1 VIDGREAETVEELL
15 RAGVGEV
22 GEDAAEVGEVE
33 ALGDLVAAQIGALDV
48 PRGVMEGIE
57 ARAGLGDERRGD
69 IAREHLVDAG
79 REQRGPLATPA
90 AEIDG
95 APVARAIEASQ
106 RTLDRTTDA
115 RGPVLQYTLAD
126 LRRVDAAYNFTL
138 DGGRTFPHRGAGVV
152 VPTLESLLALDP
164 RVRVNLEIKSPDPTT
179 VRAVWA
185 FIDHHR
191 VHDRVL
197 VASEH
202 SHVVERFRALSRGR
216 VATSAGTREVFSF
229 WLAARLRLP
238 HPRPAYDAFQVP
250 VTQGPLTVINP
261 RFLEAAHRHRLHVH
275 AWTIDDP
282 AELRRLIDLGV
293 DGIVTDRPDRLLPLL
308 AAPSARPTS

>member
-1 VIDGREAETVEELL
+1 MDRPYLAGPRPLAFAHRGGAGLWPENTLLAFQSAIDLGATHIET
-15 RAGVGEV
+15 
-22 GEDAAEVGEVE
+22 
-33 ALGDLVAAQIGALDV
+33 DLHRTRDGALVTLHD
-48 PRGVMEGIE
+48 P
-57 ARAGLGDERRGD
+57 
-69 IAREHLVDAG
+69 
-79 REQRGPLATPA
+79 
-90 AEIDG
+90 
-95 APVARAIEASQ
+95 
-106 RTLDRTTDA
+106 TLDRTTDA
-115 RGPVLQYTLAD
+115 RGPVLQYTLAE
-126 LRRVDAAYNFTL
+126 LQRVDAAYNFTL

-164 RVRVNLEIKSPDPTT
+164 HVRVNLEIKSPDPTT

-191 VHDRVL
+191 VHERVL

-202 SHVVERFRALSRGR
+202 SHVVEQFRALSRGR
-216 VATSAGTREVFSF
+216 VATSAGAREVFSF

-250 VTQGPLTVINP
+250 VTQGPLTVISP